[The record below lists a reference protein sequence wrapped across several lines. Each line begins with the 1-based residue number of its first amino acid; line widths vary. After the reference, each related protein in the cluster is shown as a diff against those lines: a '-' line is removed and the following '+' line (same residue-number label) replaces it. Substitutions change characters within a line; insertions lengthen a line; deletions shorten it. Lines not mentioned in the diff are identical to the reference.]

1 MELYTRERELGEIP
15 LGAFLMLPLFGLP
28 FGGWMLEHGVTSF
41 GRCGMKTAFGVPCLS
56 CGATR
61 GTLRLFHG
69 DPFGAIAFQ
78 PMMMLIYASLL
89 VWGMISLWG
98 VIKRRRVVLYLSD
111 REDTIFKV
119 LIIAIPVANWLYLYK
134 MGI

>member
-1 MELYTRERELGEIP
+1 MEVYIRDRELGELP

-28 FGGWMLEHGVTSF
+28 LGGWLLEHGHTDF
-41 GRCGMKTAFGVPCLS
+41 GTCGMKAAFDVPCLS

-69 DPFGAIAFQ
+69 DILGAIGFQ
-78 PMMMLIYASLL
+78 PMMMTIYFSLL
-89 VWGMISLWG
+89 LWGAISLWG
-98 VIKRRRVVLYLSD
+98 VLADRRLVVHLSD
-111 REDTIFKV
+111 FEDVIFKV
-119 LIIAIPVANWLYLYK
+119 VIVAIPALNWFYLYK